1 MAKQFVY
8 SFEEGNKD
16 MKNVLGGK
24 GANLAEMT
32 ALGLPV
38 PPGFI
43 ITAEACA
50 EFYSLGKKYPQG
62 MFDQVELKLKEL
74 ENKMGAKLGDPN
86 SPLLV
91 SVRSGA
97 AVSMPGMMDTV
108 LNLGLNDLSV
118 EGLAKK
124 TGNERFAY
132 DAYRRFINMFGDVV
146 MGVEHKHFEAVLDS
160 LKETKGYSF
169 DTELAAED
177 WKKVCAGYKDVV
189 KKHTGKLF
197 PNEPKEQLK
206 MAIDA
211 VFNSWN
217 SKRAIAYRRIH
228 TITGLLG
235 TAVNVQTMVFGNM
248 GDTSG
253 TGVLFT
259 RNPSTGENKLYGEY
273 LMNAQGEDVVAGIR
287 TPKHI
292 DELKKQMPIAYDE
305 LQKIYLKVEKH
316 YKDMQDMEFTIQE
329 GKLFILQTRRGKR
342 TAMASV
348 RIAVEMVKEGLITK
362 REALLKIEAGQ
373 LDQLLHKQLDP
384 VAKEKAKVVAK
395 GLPASPGGAVGKAVF
410 SAERAHELAKEGEK
424 VILVRLETSPE
435 DIEGMHASQGIL
447 TARGGMTSHA
457 AVVARGMGTPCV
469 AGCSEIKIEEPKK
482 LFTVGGET
490 VKELDYLTLDGSTGE
505 VILGKVPVVDPV
517 LSGNFGTVMEWA
529 REAKRLGILTNA
541 DTPKDAQ
548 TAANY
553 GAEGIGLCRTEHMFF
568 EGVRI
573 KAMREMILADTLEGR
588 KKALAKIEPMQKAD
602 FKAIFKVMD
611 NKPVVIRL
619 LDPPLH
625 EFLPKEEAEIE
636 HMAMEM
642 NVTKEKIKRTISDL
656 HEFNPMLGFRGCRL
670 GISFPE
676 ITEMQAKAILEAAIE
691 CRKEGFKPIAK
702 IEIPLVG
709 HVKEFTM
716 QKEIVEKVA
725 GSLGQKRGKD
735 YWVGTM
741 IEVPRAAMTADEI
754 APEADFFS
762 FGTNDLTQMSCGFS
776 RDDAG
781 RFLGAYVEAG
791 VYERDPFQ
799 SIDQGGVGMFMEL
812 CIEKGRKIKKD
823 LDIGI
828 CGEHGG
834 DPESVKFCHRIGLS
848 NVSCSPY
855 RVPIATLSAAQ
866 AAVEENKK

>member
-8 SFEEGNKD
+8 RFEEGNKD

-62 MFDQVELKLKEL
+62 MFDQVELKLKDL
-74 ENKMGAKLGDPN
+74 ENKMGAKLGDTN

-124 TGNERFAY
+124 TGNERFVF

-146 MGVEHKHFEAVLDS
+146 MGVEHKHFEAVLDT

-169 DTELAAED
+169 DTELNADD
-177 WKKVCAGYKDVV
+177 WKMVCAGYKDVV

-228 TITGLLG
+228 NITGLLG

-248 GDTSG
+248 GETSG

-362 REALLKIEAGQ
+362 KEALLKIEAGQ

-424 VILVRLETSPE
+424 VILVRMETSPE

-469 AGCSEIKIEEPKK
+469 AGCSEIKIKKSKK
-482 LFTVGGET
+482 LFT
-490 VKELDYLTLDGSTGE
+490 LL
-505 VILGKVPVVDPV
+505 VD
-517 LSGNFGTVMEWA
+517 NF
-529 REAKRLGILTNA
+529 
-541 DTPKDAQ
+541 
-548 TAANY
+548 
-553 GAEGIGLCRTEHMFF
+553 
-568 EGVRI
+568 
-573 KAMREMILADTLEGR
+573 
-588 KKALAKIEPMQKAD
+588 
-602 FKAIFKVMD
+602 
-611 NKPVVIRL
+611 
-619 LDPPLH
+619 
-625 EFLPKEEAEIE
+625 
-636 HMAMEM
+636 
-642 NVTKEKIKRTISDL
+642 TK
-656 HEFNPMLGFRGCRL
+656 
-670 GISFPE
+670 
-676 ITEMQAKAILEAAIE
+676 
-691 CRKEGFKPIAK
+691 
-702 IEIPLVG
+702 
-709 HVKEFTM
+709 
-716 QKEIVEKVA
+716 
-725 GSLGQKRGKD
+725 
-735 YWVGTM
+735 
-741 IEVPRAAMTADEI
+741 
-754 APEADFFS
+754 
-762 FGTNDLTQMSCGFS
+762 
-776 RDDAG
+776 
-781 RFLGAYVEAG
+781 
-791 VYERDPFQ
+791 
-799 SIDQGGVGMFMEL
+799 
-812 CIEKGRKIKKD
+812 
-823 LDIGI
+823 
-828 CGEHGG
+828 
-834 DPESVKFCHRIGLS
+834 
-848 NVSCSPY
+848 
-855 RVPIATLSAAQ
+855 
-866 AAVEENKK
+866 